1 VSTGNNQAE
10 IERFDQETPRPE
22 ITYSLVN
29 SLSDTHVA
37 LEVCR
42 AVWGADAVRDVD
54 LYFVAA
60 THGGYFGVAWVEGKA
75 VGAAFG
81 LLSNGGRGLHSHM
94 TAVISEYAGL
104 GIGYGL
110 KQHQRAWAAS
120 RGIETIT
127 WTYDPLVRR
136 NAWFNLVR
144 LGAQV
149 TGYEV
154 NYYGAL
160 GDAINGNDESDR
172 LMVSWSVNAEAGS
185 AIETRPDDVLVT
197 IPDDI
202 ETLRSSERSGRSVPD
217 QSSLWR
223 LRMRADL
230 QPALLQGWRLVG
242 VSADYQYVLRR
253 PN

>member
-1 VSTGNNQAE
+1 VSAGNAQVE
-10 IERFDQETPRPE
+10 IERSDQGIPRPE

-29 SLSDTHVA
+29 SLADTHVA

-60 THGGYFGVAWVEGKA
+60 THGGYFGVAWAEGKA

-94 TAVISEYAGL
+94 AAVVTQYAGL
-104 GIGYGL
+104 GIGHGL

-172 LMVSWSVNAEAGS
+172 LMVSWPVNAESGS
-185 AIETRPDDVLVT
+185 PVEPLADDVLVA

-202 ETLRSSERSGRSVPD
+202 ETIRSSESSGRSVPD
-217 QSSLWR
+217 QSSQWR

-230 QPALLQGWRLVG
+230 HPALSQGWRLVG

>member
-1 VSTGNNQAE
+1 VSAGNAPAK
-10 IERFDQETPRPE
+10 IERSDQGTPRPE

-29 SLSDTHVA
+29 SLADTHVA

-42 AVWGADAVRDVD
+42 TVWGTDAVRDVD

-60 THGGYFGVAWVEGKA
+60 THGGYFGVAWAEGKA

-81 LLSNGGRGLHSHM
+81 LLSNAGRGLHSHM
-94 TAVISEYAGL
+94 AAVTPEYASI

-120 RGIETIT
+120 HGIETIT

-149 TGYEV
+149 TGYEI

-172 LMVSWSVNAEAGS
+172 LIVSWPVNAEAGS
-185 AIETRPDDVLVT
+185 ATEPRPDDVLVAT
-197 IPDDI
+197 PEDI
-202 ETLRSSERSGRSVPD
+202 EAIRSLESSGRSVSD
-217 QSSLWR
+217 QSTQWR

-230 QPALLQGWRLVG
+230 HPALSQGWRLVG
-242 VSADYQYVLRR
+242 VSADYRYVLRR
-253 PN
+253 PT